1 MAKIIKTEAFK
12 TEVLEYKGT
21 VLVDFFATW
30 CGPCK
35 MLAPTLDKLSD
46 ELADKVKIV
55 KVDIDQEAAL
65 AREFMVMSVPTMKI
79 FKNGEVVET
88 IVGMRPESELK
99 EKLNYYSA

>member
-12 TEVLEYKGT
+12 TEVLEHKGT

>member
-1 MAKIIKTEAFK
+1 MAEIIKTEAFK
-12 TEVLEYKGT
+12 TEVLEHKGT